1 MFLTTSQKLYD
12 FDAELR
18 FALAIF
24 SPNIKGQLIGHL
36 SRKVNDEISP
46 S

>member
-1 MFLTTSQKLYD
+1 MFLTTYQKLYD

-24 SPNIKGQLIGHL
+24 SPEKRFLTYFDNREKPTKKI
-36 SRKVNDEISP
+36 
-46 S
+46 